1 MFCPECRAEYR
12 PGFTR
17 CSDCDVDLV
26 HELPEPDTAID
37 AVQSSMIKQL
47 PPHDN
52 SLQTTVAAYQS
63 DEE

>member
-1 MFCPECRAEYR
+1 MKYEKPEI
-12 PGFTR
+12 T
-17 CSDCDVDLV
+17 LV
-26 HELPEPDTAID
+26 ASAIN

-52 SLQTTVAAYQS
+52 GLETTVAAYQS

>member
-1 MFCPECRAEYR
+1 VKYEKPEIA
-12 PGFTR
+12 PVA
-17 CSDCDVDLV
+17 S
-26 HELPEPDTAID
+26 AID

-52 SLQTTVAAYQS
+52 SLETTVAAYQS

>member
-1 MFCPECRAEYR
+1 MKYEKPEIA
-12 PGFTR
+12 
-17 CSDCDVDLV
+17 LV
-26 HELPEPDTAID
+26 TSAID